1 MASSTSA
8 GTGSTQEMF
17 FGRREILNLIF
28 KIFVP
33 VQLQATTAPDT
44 TSSSLEWRKQLL
56 NLSLVSRAFS
66 DPALDCLWTHLDSLT
81 PLLKLHPGMRDID
94 GLYYFIGDIDDPKAA
109 RFHRYARAVRSIAF
123 NAGGN
128 TTHPIS
134 LAGMSWLGQQL
145 KGRALLP
152 GLQRVQ
158 FKDPNCDS
166 VHMGLLPLILSPSIE
181 TVGFDGSFLSANT
194 FHTYSLPIVCGGA
207 PQLKH
212 LLLEEYGVVSHT
224 GIWGSL
230 PTILRPLQRLESLTL
245 LLPNT
250 LSMPTAFLYQL
261 IPNLRNITSLYLD
274 THTGSHSGSWNSV
287 FAFGG
292 TGELQCL
299 TSLELVNRSG
309 PNVCPCYPAS
319 LLKRATSMV
328 FHISTSLTGSNQ
340 SRQAIETLST
350 MKNLKTVKI
359 VPRTREVVIAPDN
372 LKGFLRSLSLETF
385 EIRGGTLFAENG
397 VCGGG
402 LSVLIDAAYA
412 QDGEG
417 TIRRPL
423 RSLHTPIWRHTYH
436 FPPIRTLVDI
446 ARNAIGLHHLSLCI
460 DSTWIGPNNQT
471 LKSLMETWEEPA
483 VPSTLRH
490 LEIAD
495 FRTSNFEP
503 AEYRDLARLLDTIF
517 PNLES
522 LTMID
527 HDPTRDKKWDEHWK
541 LIEEYRR
548 MRRSLRIHGLSF

>member
-1 MASSTSA
+1 
-8 GTGSTQEMF
+8 
-17 FGRREILNLIF
+17 
-28 KIFVP
+28 
-33 VQLQATTAPDT
+33 
-44 TSSSLEWRKQLL
+44 
-56 NLSLVSRAFS
+56 
-66 DPALDCLWTHLDSLT
+66 
-81 PLLKLHPGMRDID
+81 MRDID

-109 RFHRYARAVRSIAF
+109 KFHRYARAVRSIAF

-158 FKDPNCDS
+158 FKDPNRDS

-181 TVGFDGSFLSANT
+181 TIGFNGSFLSANT

-212 LLLEEYGVVSHT
+212 LLLEDHGVVSHT

-230 PTILRPLQRLESLTL
+230 HSILRPLQRLESLSL

-250 LSMPTAFLYQL
+250 LSMPSAFLYQL
-261 IPNLRNITSLYLD
+261 IPNIRSLTSLYLD
-274 THTGSHSGSWNSV
+274 THTGSHSESRTSIWDFPTDEFQS
-287 FAFGG
+287 
-292 TGELQCL
+292 LI
-299 TSLELVNRSG
+299 SLELVNRSECKI
-309 PNVCPCYPAS
+309 CPCYLSS

-328 FHISTSLTGSNQ
+328 FHISTSLTGHNQ
-340 SRQAIETLST
+340 FKQAIETLST

-359 VPRTREVVIAPDN
+359 VPRARGVVIAPVN
-372 LKGFLRSLSLETF
+372 LKGFLRSLNLETF
-385 EIRGGTLFAENG
+385 DIRGGTLQVENG
-397 VCGGG
+397 DCGGG
-402 LSVLIDAAYA
+402 LSVFFDAVNA
-412 QDGEG
+412 QDGGG

-423 RSLHTPIWRHTYH
+423 RFLHTPIWRHISQPTGH
-436 FPPIRTLVDI
+436 FPPIGALVDI

-460 DSTWIGPNNQT
+460 YSTWIGPNNQT

-490 LEIAD
+490 LEIAEL
-495 FRTSNFEP
+495 RSSTFEP
-503 AEYRDLARLLDTIF
+503 AEYRDLARLLDIIF

-522 LTMID
+522 VRMID
-527 HDPTRDKKWDEHWK
+527 HDPSRDTKWDEHWK
-541 LIEEYRR
+541 LIEEYRC